1 MATQQNT
8 YKASGKG
15 GLREDLSNVIY
26 DISPTDTP
34 FLSSIT
40 KKGSVSNTLF
50 EWQTDSLAAAGANAK
65 VEGAVAGAASMNDTT
80 RVTNQT
86 QISTKTV
93 DVTGSGEAV
102 DAAGKKSEMAY
113 QLAKA
118 SKELKRDMEKTLLDN
133 NPAVA
138 GSATV
143 ARETR
148 GATHFI
154 TTNAVNAASVTAG
167 GGAHGG
173 GTAAFTDGDITEAA
187 ELCWTEGG
195 NPSTLLVGATA
206 KQAITGM
213 SGRATQT
220 QSVVDDNK
228 SIYNSVD
235 VYVSDFGTFN
245 VVLDRY
251 LPSATALMLDNDM
264 WSVDYLRDFQT
275 VDIAKDGDSDK
286 KMLLVEYGLRCGN
299 EAANAKITGIA

>member
-1 MATQQNT
+1 MATTQNT
-8 YKASGKG
+8 YNTVNSQ
-15 GLREDLSNVIY
+15 REDLSNVIY
-26 DISPTDTP
+26 DISPTETP

-50 EWQTDSLAAAGANAK
+50 EWQTDSLAAAAANAR
-65 VEGAVAGAASMNDTT
+65 VEGAAAGAADMDDTV

-102 DAAGKKSEMAY
+102 DKAGKKSEMAY

-118 SKELKRDMEKTLLDN
+118 SKELKRDMELALL
-133 NPAVA
+133 
-138 GSATV
+138 SATASSAGTASA
-143 ARETR
+143 ARTTR
-148 GATHFI
+148 GASAFI
-154 TTNAVNAASVTAG
+154 TTNTVAVADNAGVFNDA
-167 GGAHGG
+167 
-173 GTAAFTDGDITEAA
+173 DITDAAEAA
-187 ELCWTEGG
+187 WTQGG
-195 NPSTLLVGATA
+195 DPSTLLVGAAA
-206 KQAITGM
+206 KKLITGM
-213 SGRATQT
+213 SGRASQT

-228 SIYNSVD
+228 SVYNSVD

-251 LPSATALMLDNDM
+251 LPANTALMLDHDM

-286 KMLLVEYGLRCGN
+286 KMLVVEYGLRCGN
-299 EAANAKITGIA
+299 EAANAKITTA

>member
-1 MATQQNT
+1 MATTQNT
-8 YKASGKG
+8 YNTGNSQ
-15 GLREDLSNVIY
+15 REDLSDVIY

-50 EWQTDSLAAAGANAK
+50 EWQTDSLEAAGTNAQVEGAAAGAATM
-65 VEGAVAGAASMNDTT
+65 SDTV

-102 DAAGKKSEMAY
+102 DKAGKKSEMAY

-118 SKELKRDMEKTLLDN
+118 SKELKRDMETALLAN
-133 NPAVA
+133 NAAVG
-138 GSATV
+138 GSASV

-154 TTNAVNAASVTAG
+154 TTNTFAVTSATEGDASASSVLK
-167 GGAHGG
+167 
-173 GTAAFTDGDITEAA
+173 DGDITELASQ
-187 ELCWTEGG
+187 CWNAGG
-195 NPSTLLVGATA
+195 DPSTLLVGATA
-206 KQAITGM
+206 KKQITGLN
-213 SGRATQT
+213 GRATQT

-251 LPSATALMLDNDM
+251 LPTGTALMLDNDM

-286 KMLLVEYGLRCGN
+286 KMLVVEYGLRCGN
-299 EAANAKITGIA
+299 EAANGSITAIA

>member
-1 MATQQNT
+1 MNATRV
-8 YKASGKG
+8 GV
-15 GLREDLSNVIY
+15 REDLSDVIY
-26 DISPTDTP
+26 DISPTETP

-40 KKGSVSNTLF
+40 KKGTVKSTHF
-50 EWQTDSLAAAGANAK
+50 EWQTDSLNAAGANARL
-65 VEGAVAGAASMNDTT
+65 EGAAAGAADMDETV
-80 RVTNQT
+80 RVSNYT

-118 SKELKRDMEKTLLDN
+118 SKELKRDMETALLGTGTG
-133 NPAVA
+133 AA
-138 GSATV
+138 ESGSTG
-143 ARETR
+143 RTTT
-148 GATHFI
+148 GATGFI
-154 TTNAVNAASVTAG
+154 TTNTVAVADNS
-167 GGAHGG
+167 GAFSD
-173 GTAAFTDGDITEAA
+173 ADITDAA
-187 ELCWTEGG
+187 EACWTQGG

-206 KQAITGM
+206 KKLITGM

-251 LPSATALMLDNDM
+251 LPANTALMLDNDM
-264 WSVDYLRDFQT
+264 WSVDYLRDFST

-286 KMLLVEYGLRCGN
+286 KMLVVEYGLRCGN
-299 EAANAKITGIA
+299 EAANAEITTA